1 MLSVGF
7 KHIPPPVS
15 VRVFPLM
22 SFLLIKGGRHPC
34 GLHLKAAAPDLW
46 AFQPGLSLP

>member
-1 MLSVGF
+1 MVTILF

-15 VRVFPLM
+15 VRVSLLM
-22 SFLLIKGGRHPC
+22 SFLLIKGGHHPC
-34 GLHLKAAAPDLW
+34 GLHLNAAPTDLW